1 MSVFVENGCG
11 RVSLKIAFSPIESMK
26 VQVIQGPKPLLKAGG
41 IHIVVDVIRAF
52 TVAHIAMAQGAD
64 QIRLVESIPT
74 AFALKGQ
81 SPEYILAGE
90 RDGLPVPGFD
100 LPNSPYKFSQL
111 NLKGKTLILKTTYG
125 TEAALHALHGAQVF
139 VAGFINAKKTALFVK
154 HLEANTHQKIITI
167 IASHPTSDEDLACA
181 QYIQGLITGHNQI
194 TVEEVTR
201 RIQMSDCA
209 KKFQDRSQTAF
220 DPRDLEICAKESDS
234 AVVLRVANGQF
245 PTIKRAVV

>member
-1 MSVFVENGCG
+1 ME
-11 RVSLKIAFSPIESMK
+11 IHI
-26 VQVIQGPKPLLKAGG
+26 IQGSKTPLEAGG
-41 IHIVVDVIRAF
+41 IHIVIDVIRAF
-52 TVAHIAMAQGAD
+52 TVAHIAIAQGAH
-64 QIRLVESIPT
+64 QIRLVDTIAA

-139 VAGFINAKKTALFVK
+139 VAGFINAKITALYVK
-154 HLEANTHQKIITI
+154 QLEANNQKKIITI

-201 RIQMSDCA
+201 RIQMSECA

-234 AVVLRVANGQF
+234 AVVLRVAKGQF

>member
-1 MSVFVENGCG
+1 VFVENGCG
-11 RVSLKIAFSPIESMK
+11 RVSLEAPFFPIEAMK
-26 VQVIQGPKPLLKAGG
+26 VQIIQGPKPLLRDGG

-52 TVAHIAMAQGAD
+52 TVAHIAMAQGAH

-81 SPEYILAGE
+81 SPESILAGE

-111 NLKGKTLILKTTYG
+111 NLEGKTLILKTTYG
-125 TEAALHALHGAQVF
+125 TEAALHALHGAQAF

-154 HLEANTHQKIITI
+154 HLETNTHEKIITI

-181 QYIQGLITGHNQI
+181 QYMQGLITGRNQI

-201 RIQMSDCA
+201 RIRMSDCA
-209 KKFQDRSQTAF
+209 KKFHDQSQTAF

-234 AVVLRVANGQF
+234 AVVLRVAKDIF
-245 PTIKRAVV
+245 PTIKKAVV